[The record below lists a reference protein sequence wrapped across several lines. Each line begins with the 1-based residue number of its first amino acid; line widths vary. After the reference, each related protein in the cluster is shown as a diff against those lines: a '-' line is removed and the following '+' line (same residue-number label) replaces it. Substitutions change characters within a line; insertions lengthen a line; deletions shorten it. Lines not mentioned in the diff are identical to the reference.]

1 MILYHGSFLEIAK
14 PDLVHSRSNVDF
26 GRGFYVTPL
35 YEQAAKWCGKFKR
48 RGKDGVISRYG
59 YDENRGNELKTLKF
73 DSYSEEW
80 LDFILSCRSGK
91 DSTDYDLVVGGVAND
106 KVFNTVE
113 LFFDGLIDKT
123 EAINR
128 LRYEK
133 PNLQICFR
141 TERALSLLRF
151 EGSETLWQRTRFCF
165 RKSIAVLLNVLLNS
179 RDFRWMRL
187 WNSFIIP
194 RSIS

>member
-1 MILYHGSFLEIAK
+1 MILYHGSYVEVVK

-26 GRGFYVTPL
+26 GCGFYVTPL
-35 YEQAAKWCGKFKR
+35 REQAVKWCGKFKR
-48 RGKDGVISRYG
+48 RGREGIISSYV
-59 YDENRGNELKTLKF
+59 YDVCRENELKILKF

-80 LDFILSCRSGK
+80 LDFILNCRREK
-91 DSTDYDLVVGGVAND
+91 DTTDYDIIVGGVAND
-106 KVFNTVE
+106 RVFNTVE

-141 TERALSLLRF
+141 TEKALSLLHF
-151 EGSETLWQRTRFCF
+151 EGSE
-165 RKSIAVLLNVLLNS
+165 
-179 RDFRWMRL
+179 
-187 WNSFIIP
+187 II
-194 RSIS
+194 

>member
-14 PDLVHSRSNVDF
+14 PDLVHSRPNVDF
-26 GRGFYVTPL
+26 GRGFCVTPL
-35 YEQAAKWCGKFKR
+35 YGQAAKWCGKFKR
-48 RGKDGVISRYG
+48 RGKDGIISWYE
-59 YDENRGNELKTLKF
+59 YDENREAELKF

-80 LDFILSCRSGK
+80 LEFILNCRSEK

-151 EGSETLWQRTRFCF
+151 KRSETL
-165 RKSIAVLLNVLLNS
+165 
-179 RDFRWMRL
+179 
-187 WNSFIIP
+187 
-194 RSIS
+194 